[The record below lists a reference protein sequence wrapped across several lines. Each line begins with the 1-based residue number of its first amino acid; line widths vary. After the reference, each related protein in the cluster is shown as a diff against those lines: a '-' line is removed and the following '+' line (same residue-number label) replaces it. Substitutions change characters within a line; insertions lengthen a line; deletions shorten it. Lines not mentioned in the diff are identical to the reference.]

1 MTMTIIMSEMYYN
14 VCKLATGVDRAE
26 SVVGFYNGELPIA
39 EFLVWTHVVWATAEF
54 LVGEVNG

>member
-14 VCKLATGVDRAE
+14 VCKLATGVDHAE

-39 EFLVWTHVVWATAEF
+39 EFLVWTHV
-54 LVGEVNG
+54 G